1 MLWAPATGVSAGRV
15 LRRVRGAAEG
25 LKLKL
30 ETRPKDKD
38 LETRPLLNHPFEPQL
53 APSPAR
59 AQHHVARVHALA
71 PAPTRS
77 MPRLAC
83 QAPARLFFAAS
94 MGNPFLV
101 PKVRWSR
108 KTLAPSPTH
117 RHGLCSGGDGATIS
131 LCDTRHRP
139 AEHRDDPWWRKIR
152 PSIHSFFVCVPHP
165 APESPPPPLPP
176 PIVPMPVTGS
186 T

>member
-25 LKLKL
+25 LKLTL

-38 LETRPLLNHPFEPQL
+38 PETRPLLNHPFEPQL

-83 QAPARLFFAAS
+83 QAPARLFSPAS
-94 MGNPFLV
+94 MGNPFLDLL
-101 PKVRWSR
+101 SFF
-108 KTLAPSPTH
+108 LC
-117 RHGLCSGGDGATIS
+117 LCSSPRPRVAAAAAAAADCTDA
-131 LCDTRHRP
+131 CDRLDMTMQRVARLG
-139 AEHRDDPWWRKIR
+139 
-152 PSIHSFFVCVPHP
+152 PHP
-165 APESPPPPLPP
+165 
-176 PIVPMPVTGS
+176 
-186 T
+186 